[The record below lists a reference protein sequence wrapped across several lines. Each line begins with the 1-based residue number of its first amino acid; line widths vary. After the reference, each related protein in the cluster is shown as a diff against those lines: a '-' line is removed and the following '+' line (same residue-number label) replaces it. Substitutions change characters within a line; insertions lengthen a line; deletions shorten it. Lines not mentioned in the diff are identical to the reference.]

1 MLVQFA
7 FAIIFGVVLHFTI
20 LELLSRIIKKPKEI
34 ESNVVQTLVDVN
46 SNTSEEVD
54 KAKRILYKIGYTEEQ
69 IEEIINS

>member
-1 MLVQFA
+1 MLVQFV

-20 LELLSRIIKKPKEI
+20 LELLSRTIKKPKKI